1 MGDKLND
8 IIIITVFCVLLGSII
23 LVLFT
28 GFGTNIQNN
37 LSFFNLI
44 LTSFVALA
52 TFMTVKEMQK
62 QRKAQHTPELI
73 VPDIRLCYNLGYW
86 FESAKELDRCLNDEI
101 EEDFFSNDPDKIY
114 GIIENVNAYVKIYN
128 MGTGYAKNIK
138 TSFEIDYNKIIEKFN
153 EEYLKYSKKPIIKLQ
168 YNSENDELIIKNA
181 GDTYVRHI
189 YNNDRFFQVI
199 LPYSQ
204 DKSNLIVPVPRL
216 ISEIFFELLDL
227 DFQKMPEI
235 PEINFNLTLKYQ
247 DMDNKLDTKRIPLQ
261 IVNFSKYT
269 YKNDVIGELTIKM
282 KN

>member
-1 MGDKLND
+1 MGDNLND
-8 IIIITVFCVLLGSII
+8 IMIITVFCLLVGSII

-28 GFGTNIQNN
+28 DFGKNIQNN

-73 VPDIRLCYNLGYW
+73 IPDVRLCYNLGYW
-86 FESAKELDRCLNDEI
+86 FESAKELKECLDEEI
-101 EEDFFSNDPDKIY
+101 EEDFFSNDPDKNH

-128 MGTGYAKNIK
+128 MGTGYAKNVK
-138 TSFEIDYNKIIEKFN
+138 ASFEIDYNDIIKKFN
-153 EEYLKYSKKPIIKLQ
+153 EEYLKYSKKPKMELK
-168 YNSENDELIIKNA
+168 YNSEDETLIIKN
-181 GDTYVRHI
+181 GRNTYVRDI
-189 YNNDRFFQVI
+189 YNKNSFFQVI

-204 DKSNLIVPVPRL
+204 DKSSMVAPIPRI
-216 ISEIFFELLDL
+216 ISEIFFDMLDL
-227 DFQKMPEI
+227 DFQKMPDI
-235 PEINFNLTLKYQ
+235 PEVNFNLNLKYQ
-247 DMDNKLDTKRIPLQ
+247 DMDNNPYNKKIPLK

-269 YKNDVIGELTIKM
+269 HKDDVIGELTITM